1 MEPNQVNGGWREP
14 PILNQEL
21 PQHLKKLEVPKGLEN
36 SYHMDPLGL
45 STGQTPI
52 EYMERVTKLIREN
65 DHPNQKVKEDNP
77 LEQKPKTKFN
87 YTLHPILQNL
97 EEVDKEPTM
106 SCGKMSSKRSS
117 KEQGEK
123 TPKSSKPN
131 KP

>member
-77 LEQKPKTKFN
+77 LEQKPKTKFLI
-87 YTLHPILQNL
+87 LHPILQNL

-123 TPKSSKPN
+123 TPKSAKPT
-131 KP
+131 